1 MEEAHLGAHSR
12 ESVNQHER
20 SYKVTQVILHPQ
32 YNNGPLPDND
42 IALLVLQ
49 SDVEFTRRIYPICI
63 PSHGDYFIGQKAQ
76 VVGWGL
82 TNYDDSI
89 GSDTPK
95 TAIVEILNDIYECQR
110 VQGYELDLDLT
121 RVCAKPITGKT
132 CMGDSGSPLMCVDE
146 ETRKI
151 KLCGIVSGG
160 NIGCNDRDQK
170 PAYYTRATAFR
181 EWIRQNTDIDELC
194 SQGYQCQSDICL
206 EFSALR
212 TVLTERDYEDFVQ
225 ERRCGSEKNKFC
237 CKQDSP
243 KTSTIETQ
251 DDSISDTVTC
261 EHGFTCKFSCDDE
274 KDADYNPRS
283 HIAGEGC
290 QDGMV
295 CCEERREGNH
305 SYLMIVGGWNGSYVD
320 TVELMSLS
328 PDNPIPECLTSPRGN
343 FPKRISGAVGMTLEG
358 RVIVCGGRGTNY
370 VYADGYSTCWAYDA
384 AEDKWT
390 EDGQMQEKGV
400 WSADALSPK
409 YGWVIS
415 GGLGDGLKK
424 LSSVKHSHDARNFQ
438 MLTPMPIALDSH
450 CLVSLGGNTGELFVA
465 GGVSAG
471 RLNDKTYILKDGVW
485 EEKEKMPTARNDVK
499 CGPVR
504 SQVGGPVDKIVV
516 SGLYGEV
523 STVEVYDVQKDSWE
537 RADGLPFGKLSYGAT
552 IPFEDTFLIIGGRI
566 DGHYS
571 NKVWRYKKNGKWEE
585 MRHLQLREGK
595 RRLTAIEVP
604 SNIFPEC

>member
-1 MEEAHLGAHSR
+1 
-12 ESVNQHER
+12 
-20 SYKVTQVILHPQ
+20 
-32 YNNGPLPDND
+32 
-42 IALLVLQ
+42 
-49 SDVEFTRRIYPICI
+49 
-63 PSHGDYFIGQKAQ
+63 
-76 VVGWGL
+76 
-82 TNYDDSI
+82 
-89 GSDTPK
+89 
-95 TAIVEILNDIYECQR
+95 
-110 VQGYELDLDLT
+110 
-121 RVCAKPITGKT
+121 
-132 CMGDSGSPLMCVDE
+132 
-146 ETRKI
+146 
-151 KLCGIVSGG
+151 
-160 NIGCNDRDQK
+160 
-170 PAYYTRATAFR
+170 
-181 EWIRQNTDIDELC
+181 
-194 SQGYQCQSDICL
+194 
-206 EFSALR
+206 
-212 TVLTERDYEDFVQ
+212 
-225 ERRCGSEKNKFC
+225 
-237 CKQDSP
+237 
-243 KTSTIETQ
+243 
-251 DDSISDTVTC
+251 
-261 EHGFTCKFSCDDE
+261 
-274 KDADYNPRS
+274 
-283 HIAGEGC
+283 
-290 QDGMV
+290 
-295 CCEERREGNH
+295 
-305 SYLMIVGGWNGSYVD
+305 
-320 TVELMSLS
+320 
-328 PDNPIPECLTSPRGN
+328 
-343 FPKRISGAVGMTLEG
+343 MTLEG

-585 MRHLQLREGK
+585 MRHLQLSEGK
-595 RRLTAIEVP
+595 EEVSAIEVP